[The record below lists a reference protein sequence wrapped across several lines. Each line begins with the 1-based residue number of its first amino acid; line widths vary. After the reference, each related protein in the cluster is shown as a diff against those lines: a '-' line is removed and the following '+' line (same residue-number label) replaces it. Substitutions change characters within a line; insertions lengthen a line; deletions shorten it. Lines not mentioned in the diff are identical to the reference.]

1 MYKYVLYIVFWFVVA
16 IIAIYQWERVANDFN
31 PKAYTPKYTQCASVY
46 VRKSPHPCNAGDLIY
61 IDKDVA
67 DKYCTDNIIATFED
81 SVYCQY
87 NGFREDLA
95 ELTKDVYD
103 RNKQPGS

>member
-1 MYKYVLYIVFWFVVA
+1 MNKIIIYICLFFVFAV
-16 IIAIYQWERVANDFN
+16 IAIFQYERLTNN
-31 PKAYTPKYTQCASVY
+31 WQPKADIPTYSRCASVY

-67 DKYCTDNIIATFED
+67 KKYCTSNIIATFED

-87 NGFREDLA
+87 SGYRDDLA
-95 ELTKDVYD
+95 DLTAPVND
-103 RNKQPGS
+103 PLP